1 MTKIWEENI
10 DTFLQLSDKYSVKML
25 MVGGGAVN
33 FHGYQRHSA
42 DVDFWISTEKDNL
55 NKLLKVFVEMG
66 YEIDSFPLAVQ
77 NQEQNISVKFSP
89 EALNLELITK
99 FSLNK
104 SFDEAYESAE
114 VAEVKGIS
122 IYNWRVIKYS
132 DLIESKKRAARPKDL
147 LDIRELE
154 RIKKSTS

>member
-55 NKLLKVFVEMG
+55 NK
-66 YEIDSFPLAVQ
+66 
-77 NQEQNISVKFSP
+77 
-89 EALNLELITK
+89 
-99 FSLNK
+99 

-114 VAEVKGIS
+114 VLEIKGMS

-132 DLIESKKRAARPKDL
+132 DLIESKKTC
-147 LDIRELE
+147 
-154 RIKKSTS
+154 S

>member
-1 MTKIWEENI
+1 MIG
-10 DTFLQLSDKYSVKML
+10 
-25 MVGGGAVN
+25 VGAAN

-55 NKLLKVFVEMG
+55 NKLFKVFVEMG
-66 YEIDSFPLAVQ
+66 YEIDSFPLAVH

-89 EALNLELITK
+89 KALNLELNKK

-104 SFDEAYESAE
+104 SFDEVYESAE
-114 VAEVKGIS
+114 VLEIKGMG

-132 DLIESKKRAARPKDL
+132 DLIESKKTC
-147 LDIRELE
+147 
-154 RIKKSTS
+154 S